1 MGASQSTTTTKA
13 KMTRQPTQGSESQE
27 GSSQCLD
34 STPETAELVMKR
46 SLYPEFE
53 NYETW
58 AKRSKVQ
65 DCLGHTTDIS
75 HQVTSASA
83 LPNEPADGLET
94 QTLPSQPLQGKSSSV
109 PAQQPSCSTSSH
121 SPTSC
126 RGTALVSRRPSVVQ
140 PSPSLTQ
147 QTHYEDARCS
157 PSSYLDMARFDLL
170 GGLPESRLPSVWFPV
185 RDPTSNLLSAQF
197 SSGRTSLKP
206 QNYSEV
212 PDSLRD
218 EFERTYLRQLRTPL
232 AHPWD
237 DLRRFGAYL
246 RWKKGQMKPRPAGLG
261 VWDARQKRVHNV
273 RLKRKG
279 PEGTETGVESD
290 RD

>member
-1 MGASQSTTTTKA
+1 MH
-13 KMTRQPTQGSESQE
+13 GSESQE
-27 GSSQCLD
+27 ESSQCLE
-34 STPETAELVMKR
+34 STPETAKLVMKR
-46 SLYPEFE
+46 SLSPESE
-53 NYETW
+53 NYETC

-83 LPNEPADGLET
+83 LPNEPDDGFDT
-94 QTLPSQPLQGKSSSV
+94 QTLPSQPLQGKSSSI
-109 PAQQPSCSTSSH
+109 PAQQPPCSAASLSSK
-121 SPTSC
+121 SG
-126 RGTALVSRRPSVVQ
+126 RGTALASRRPSVLQ

-147 QTHYEDARCS
+147 QTYYEDARCS
-157 PSSYLDMARFDLL
+157 PSSYLDLARFDLL
-170 GGLPESRLPSVWFPV
+170 GVLPDSRLPSIWFPV

-212 PDSLRD
+212 PDSVRD

-246 RWKKGQMKPRPAGLG
+246 RWKKGQMKPRPTGLG

-279 PEGTETGVESD
+279 REGTEAEVESD
-290 RD
+290 QD